1 VAIEHARR
9 LGNAELF
16 DRPPPPDRDKV
27 VQNLT
32 ELPVIPELLQLPR
45 WAGSLHSLPV
55 SEDRLAAILAVPDH
69 PRILV
74 DLASDPSSPVRSHAA
89 AVAAFLQIEA
99 VIPPLMSML
108 EVPIP
113 PGPWR
118 APGMPSESSSAS
130 RIRANRYAEAVA
142 TWRVAVVGLAGFDR
156 RELFPR
162 LMALLFDPP
171 GWFVPPQQLD
181 LEHDRREVYRAR
193 EAVYRMVVRSGG
205 PAEWEGLKAFESQT
219 LPSPSGLREQLPGQ
233 PHSEEGEVS
242 VAIARYFSGIESH
255 RRSLTAETTID
266 QIAIR
271 GERARA
277 RLDIG
282 ATAQREMYRISLRR
296 QDGIWRVDDYWA
308 CSEN

>member
-1 VAIEHARR
+1 
-9 LGNAELF
+9 
-16 DRPPPPDRDKV
+16 
-27 VQNLT
+27 
-32 ELPVIPELLQLPR
+32 
-45 WAGSLHSLPV
+45 
-55 SEDRLAAILAVPDH
+55 
-69 PRILV
+69 
-74 DLASDPSSPVRSHAA
+74 
-89 AVAAFLQIEA
+89 
-99 VIPPLMSML
+99 
-108 EVPIP
+108 
-113 PGPWR
+113 
-118 APGMPSESSSAS
+118 
-130 RIRANRYAEAVA
+130 
-142 TWRVAVVGLAGFDR
+142 
-156 RELFPR
+156 
-162 LMALLFDPP
+162 
-171 GWFVPPQQLD
+171 
-181 LEHDRREVYRAR
+181 
-193 EAVYRMVVRSGG
+193 MVVRSGG